1 MKRRDE
7 VLVGVLL
14 TAALV
19 IGVLGTIWLVRGGWS
34 SGYPLYARFPWGE
47 NLKQGQPV
55 LLAGVKVG
63 YVAKA
68 DLVQD
73 GTIVVTMRIRD
84 EYKVPEGTKATVL
97 AVGFFGDAA
106 IALTPARPSTV
117 YIAEGDTV
125 PIGQPKPSVD
135 VLMARVD
142 SIGRNISDV
151 AQKFDVELVRG
162 GGIAD
167 LRQTLAST
175 NRFVEQLSGIA
186 AEQSRQISLTMQS
199 LRRSTAAIDS
209 VAIDSTMKNLQR
221 SSANLAALTEDTRQ
235 TTARVNALLAK
246 VDSGPGTVG
255 MLLNDPGLYND
266 LRAAVGRLDSL
277 TADLK
282 KNPKKYLN
290 VNVEIF

>member
-19 IGVLGTIWLVRGGWS
+19 IGVLGTIWLVRGGWK
-34 SGYPLYARFPWGE
+34 SGYPLYARFPWGA

-55 LLAGVKVG
+55 LLAGVNVG

-73 GTIVVTMRIRD
+73 GTIVVTMRVQDQYR
-84 EYKVPEGTKATVL
+84 VPEGTKATVM

-106 IALTPARPSTV
+106 IALTPARPSTT

-125 PIGQPKPSVD
+125 PIGTPKPGVD
-135 VLMARVD
+135 ELMARVD
-142 SIGRNISDV
+142 SIGRSVSDV
-151 AQKFDVELVRG
+151 AQKFDVELVQG

-167 LRQTLAST
+167 LRRTLAST
-175 NRFVEQLSGIA
+175 NAFVTQLSGIA
-186 AEQSRQISLTMQS
+186 AEQSRQMSLTMQT

-209 VAIDSTMKNLQR
+209 VAIDSTVKNLQR

-255 MLLNDPGLYND
+255 QLLNDPGLYND
-266 LRAAVGRLDSL
+266 LRASVQRLDSL

-282 KNPKKYLN
+282 KNPKKYIN
-290 VNVEIF
+290 FSVF

>member
-34 SGYPLYARFPWGE
+34 SGYPLYARFPWGQ

-55 LLAGVKVG
+55 LLAGVNVG

-73 GTIVVTMRIRD
+73 GTIVVSMRIRD
-84 EYKVPEGTKATVL
+84 EYRVPEGTKATVM

-125 PIGQPKPSVD
+125 PIGLAKPSVD
-135 VLMARVD
+135 DLLARVD
-142 SIGRNISDV
+142 SIGRSVSDV
-151 AQKFDVELVRG
+151 AQKFDVELVEG

-167 LRQTLAST
+167 LRRTLAST
-175 NRFVEQLSGIA
+175 NQFVGQLSAIA
-186 AEQSRQISLTMQS
+186 AEQSRQMSLTMQS

-221 SSANLAALTEDTRQ
+221 SSAKLASLTEDTRQ
-235 TTARVNALLAK
+235 TTARLNSILSK
-246 VDSGPGTVG
+246 VDSGPGTLG
-255 MLLNDPGLYND
+255 MLMNDPGLYND
-266 LRAAVGRLDSL
+266 LRGAVQRLDSL
-277 TADLK
+277 TADIK
-282 KNPKKYLN
+282 KNPKKYI
-290 VNVEIF
+290 NVEIF

>member
-14 TAALV
+14 TSALV

-106 IALTPARPSTV
+106 IALTPARPNTV

-125 PIGQPKPSVD
+125 PIGVGKPSID
-135 VLMARVD
+135 MLLARVD

-151 AQKFDVELVRG
+151 SEKFDVELVRG

-167 LRQTLAST
+167 LRRTLAST
-175 NRFVEQLSGIA
+175 NAFVTQLSGIA
-186 AEQSRQISLTMQS
+186 AEQSRQMSLTMQT

-209 VAIDSTMKNLQR
+209 VAIDSTVKNLQR

-235 TTARVNALLAK
+235 TTQRVNALLAK

-266 LRAAVGRLDSL
+266 LRASVQRLDSL

-282 KNPKKYLN
+282 KNPKKYIS
-290 VNVEIF
+290 VSVF